1 MYPPTTE
8 TYTYCNPL
16 SHHAALPCSFP
27 ADIRPAG
34 PLQDLLHA
42 QRPAKPEPRSQA
54 TRPGPAPPA
63 AGLTEGSPEG
73 AAADHWPAPAGHQ
86 QDPASALS
94 GSRWKKG
101 AIAAPFFLR
110 LVLVCNR
117 LDPVTPE

>member
-27 ADIRPAG
+27 ADIRRAG
-34 PLQDLLHA
+34 PLQELLHA

-54 TRPGPAPPA
+54 TRPGPDPPA

-86 QDPASALS
+86 QDRSEEHTSELQS
-94 GSRWKKG
+94 LMRISYTVLCLKKKTK
-101 AIAAPFFLR
+101 IKQP
-110 LVLVCNR
+110 
-117 LDPVTPE
+117 